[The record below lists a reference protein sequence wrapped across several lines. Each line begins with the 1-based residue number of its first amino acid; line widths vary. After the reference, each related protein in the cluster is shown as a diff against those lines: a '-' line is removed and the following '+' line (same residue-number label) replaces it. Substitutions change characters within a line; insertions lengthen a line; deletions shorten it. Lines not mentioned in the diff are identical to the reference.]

1 MKVSDVMTPDATIA
15 NPGDA
20 LQDIARIM
28 AKENIGFLPVGEND
42 RLVGMITDRDI
53 VVRGLANGHDG
64 KAKVRDC
71 MTEDVK
77 WCFDDDEVE
86 HATRSMAEQKVRRM
100 PVINHDK
107 RLVGVL
113 SLGDEARN
121 GGADAVGAAM
131 SHITEPGGKH
141 AT

>member
-1 MKVSDVMTPDATIA
+1 MKVSDVMTPNATIA

-28 AKENIGFLPVGEND
+28 AEQHIGFLPVGEND

-64 KAKVRDC
+64 KATVRDC
-71 MTEDVK
+71 MTEDVT
-77 WCFDDDEVE
+77 WCFDDDDVE
-86 HATRSMAEQKVRRM
+86 AATRNMAAQKVRRM

-121 GGADAVGAAM
+121 GGAGTVGEAM
-131 SHITEPGGKH
+131 SRIAEPGGKH